1 MLKSGVLWLILLVIL
16 TNNRCVGQL
25 DSLPAECLS
34 YLEDLFGTTI
44 DGGISQQKHK
54 ENALKSQ
61 FFDGNFGKKLSV
73 RLNLLSTS
81 FHRFSRH

>member
-1 MLKSGVLWLILLVIL
+1 MYKSGVLCFILLL
-16 TNNRCVGQL
+16 FLANSLCVGQL
-25 DSLPAECLS
+25 DSLPAECLF

-44 DGGISQQKHK
+44 DSGISQQKHK